1 MAADMLDRP
10 ITVFLEYWS
19 LIRRYRWHVLLGSCA
34 LTLIFVIVIARIPN
48 VFEATTTILVN
59 PQQVPEKYV
68 APAVISDPSAR
79 LNTLTQQ
86 VLSRTRL
93 QEIIDKFHL
102 YAPLQKT
109 HSPEEIIEGMRHDI
123 TIQVKQGSGPELS
136 TFTITYQA
144 KDPGLVATV
153 ANELANSFIQWN
165 VHSREMQVSGTKE
178 FLQAELEEAR
188 ENLQGQ
194 EAKLRNFKMSHLGET
209 PDQIQGNLQALSGLR
224 AAMLANQD
232 ALNRLDAEKLLLSR
246 LPEPVALAGAGTP
259 VLSDRAQ
266 LEAEKHRLEANLQ
279 QLRARYSERYPD
291 VVKAERELNGVSARL
306 AGMKPEKSASEKQKP
321 SEVSTSSVR
330 IEVIDKEMKRLAG
343 DQQKLQAQIQSY
355 QSKVDATPLREQQLV
370 ELNRNYDTSKQHY
383 QALLDK
389 SFNIDMAADLEQK
402 QKGERFTVLDPARTP
417 TKPVKPRRLLL
428 LGVALLC
435 SVGVST
441 LWVIGKN
448 TISPSVKTE
457 TELKGL
463 LPKGVVVV
471 GLIPSI
477 RIAADDYRERRTFV
491 LATSVSLAMLAAAAV
506 VIWHMRAVL

>member
-10 ITVFLEYWS
+10 ITQFLEYWS

-34 LTLIFVIVIARIPN
+34 LTLIFVIVIARLPN

-68 APAVISDPSAR
+68 APAVISDPGAR

-93 QEIIDKFHL
+93 QEIIDKLHL
-102 YAPLQKT
+102 YRELQKT

-123 TIQVKQGSGPELS
+123 AIQVKQGSGPELS
-136 TFTITYQA
+136 TFTITYQG
-144 KDPGLVATV
+144 KDADLVATV

-165 VHSREMQVSGTKE
+165 VHSRELQVSGTQE
-178 FLQAELEEAR
+178 FLQSELEEAR
-188 ENLQGQ
+188 QSLQDQ

-209 PDQIQGNLQALSGLR
+209 PDQIQGNLQALTGLR
-224 AAMLANQD
+224 AALLANQE
-232 ALNRLDAEKLLLSR
+232 ALNRLDADKLLLSR
-246 LPEPVALAGAGTP
+246 LPGPMAMASTGTP
-259 VLSDRAQ
+259 ALSEREQ
-266 LEAEKHRLEANLQ
+266 LEVDKHRLEENLQ

-291 VVKAERELNGVSARL
+291 VVKAQRELNALTTRL
-306 AGMKPEKSASEKQKP
+306 ARVKPENSLAAAPKP
-321 SEVSTSSVR
+321 AEPSTSSVR
-330 IEVIDKEMKRLAG
+330 VEVIDKEMKSLMA
-343 DQQKLQAQIQSY
+343 DQQKLQAQIQAY
-355 QSKVDATPLREQQLV
+355 QNKVDATPLREQQLV
-370 ELNRNYDTSKQHY
+370 ELNRNYDISKAHY

-389 SFNIDMAADLEQK
+389 SFNLDMAADLEQK
-402 QKGERFTVLDPARTP
+402 QKGERFTVLDSARKP
-417 TKPVKPRRLLL
+417 SKPVKPKRLVL
-428 LGVALLC
+428 LGVAVLC
-435 SVGVST
+435 SIGAST

-463 LPKGVVVV
+463 LPKGVTVV

-477 RIAADDYRERRTFV
+477 RVAADDYRERRIFV
-491 LATSVSLAMLAAAAV
+491 LATGVSLAMLVAAAAV
-506 VIWHMRAVL
+506 IWHIRAVL